1 MRSGLF
7 GSFFACCVFLGL
19 GFGRCRCLGLG
30 SRFLHRCLVGDL
42 LVCLG
47 LGYLQ
52 RAFGTG
58 LALELLP
65 VAGDLQN
72 GGDSLGRLRAY
83 PEPVLNPLRVHANNA
98 GVLERLVDADFFNRA
113 AVTSR
118 SRIRDDDAVLGC
130 VDLAHALQL
139 DLDCHGWLLS

>member
-1 MRSGLF
+1 MQCAL
-7 GSFFACCVFLGL
+7 
-19 GFGRCRCLGLG
+19 
-30 SRFLHRCLVGDL
+30 
-42 LVCLG
+42 
-47 LGYLQ
+47 
-52 RAFGTG
+52 GTG
-58 LALELLP
+58 LTLELLP

-72 GGDSLGRLRAY
+72 GGDGLGRLRAY

-118 SRIRDDDAVLGC
+118 SRIRDDDAVLRC